1 MDIQPDNILKNT
13 TVQKIS
19 VGATLRAARE
29 RAGLSLTD
37 VAGHLKFAP
46 RQIEALEAD
55 DFIHLP
61 EMPFVRGF
69 VRNYAKLLQID
80 AAPLLVA
87 LPDSPTKT
95 VDALLVMKS
104 KNVPFLG
111 IYAARKYNIVWLA
124 GGLVVALVLAIF
136 VWLSNGTNAV
146 FKTKVVEIS
155 LPASAIPVTQ
165 VTTVADS
172 SNAKVIPV
180 VASAVPAN
188 LGPMIHMVFEEDA
201 WVEVMDKDGV
211 MLMAQLNLAG
221 SERKVGG
228 INPPFTVKVGNADKV
243 QLFYKGRQI
252 DLTPHNRAG
261 VARLMLE

>member
-1 MDIQPDNILKNT
+1 MDTQPDHTSQNST
-13 TVQKIS
+13 AQKIS

-55 DFIHLP
+55 DFINLP
-61 EMPFVRGF
+61 ELPFVRGF

-80 AAPLLVA
+80 SAPLLVA
-87 LPDSPTKT
+87 LPGTPTKT
-95 VDALLVMKS
+95 VDALLEMRS
-104 KNVPFLG
+104 KNVPLPG
-111 IYAARKYNIVWLA
+111 VYAARKYNIVWLA

-136 VWLSNGTNAV
+136 VWLSNGTSAV
-146 FKTKVVEIS
+146 PGTKIVRLS
-155 LPASAIPVTQ
+155 LPASATPVTQ
-165 VTTVADS
+165 AITVVDS
-172 SNAKVIPV
+172 SKAKVIPV
-180 VASAVPAN
+180 VVSAVPAS
-188 LGPMIHMVFEEDA
+188 LGPVIHMVFEEDA
-201 WVEVMDKDGV
+201 WVEVMDRDGV

-228 INPPFTVKVGNADKV
+228 SNPPFTVKIGNAGKV
-243 QLFYKGRQI
+243 QLFYKGRLV

-261 VARLMLE
+261 VARLTLE

>member
-1 MDIQPDNILKNT
+1 MDTQPDNTLQNST
-13 TVQKIS
+13 SQKIS

-29 RAGLSLTD
+29 RSGLSLTD

-55 DFIHLP
+55 DFINLP
-61 EMPFVRGF
+61 EIPFVRGF

-80 AAPLLVA
+80 SAPLLVA
-87 LPDSPTKT
+87 LLGAPTKT
-95 VDALLVMKS
+95 VDALLVMRS
-104 KNVPFLG
+104 KNVPLPG
-111 IYAARKYNIVWLA
+111 VYAARKYNIAWLA

-136 VWLSNGTNAV
+136 VWLSNGTNEV
-146 FKTKVVEIS
+146 FRTKIVEVS

-165 VTTVADS
+165 ATTVAAS
-172 SNAKVIPV
+172 SKTKVIPV

-211 MLMAQLNLAG
+211 MLIAQLNLAG

-228 INPPFTVKVGNADKV
+228 INPPFTVKIGNADKV
-243 QLFYKGRQI
+243 QLFYKGRQV

-261 VARLMLE
+261 VARLTLE

>member
-1 MDIQPDNILKNT
+1 MDTQPDNTLQNST
-13 TVQKIS
+13 SQKIS
-19 VGATLRAARE
+19 VGAMLRAARE

-80 AAPLLVA
+80 SAPLLVA
-87 LPDSPTKT
+87 LPGAPTKT
-95 VDALLVMKS
+95 VDALLVMRS
-104 KNVPFLG
+104 KNVPLPG
-111 IYAARKYNIVWLA
+111 VYAARKYNIVWLA
-124 GGLVVALVLAIF
+124 AGLVVALVLAIF
-136 VWLSNGTNAV
+136 VWLSNGTSAV
-146 FKTKVVEIS
+146 PRTNIVRLS

-165 VTTVADS
+165 ATTVAAS
-172 SNAKVIPV
+172 SKTKVIPV

-221 SERKVGG
+221 SERQVGG
-228 INPPFTVKVGNADKV
+228 INPPFTVKIGNADKV
-243 QLFYKGRQI
+243 QLFYKGRQV

-261 VARLMLE
+261 VARLTLE